1 MNLDALIDS
10 DLREKDTNSYL
21 ADILKAENERQKN
34 TINLIAS
41 ENYPSEIVR
50 LIQASSLTSK
60 YTEGYPGK
68 RYYGGCEFY
77 DELECYCQE
86 LWKDVFS
93 TTYHVNVQPHSGTS
107 ANLAA
112 IAAVVNPGETILS
125 MSLDAGGHLSH
136 GARVSQVG
144 KLYNII
150 NYGVDQD
157 GWIDYDEVA
166 KLADQ
171 WRPKLII
178 CGASAYS
185 RKIDYFRF
193 AEIARSV
200 DAYLLAD
207 IAHIAGLIAANK
219 LPSPFDIADIITTT
233 TQKTLRGPRGGLVF
247 CIPELAKKIDSAV
260 FPGTQG
266 GSLMNVI
273 AAKAACAEEVLEP
286 EFIDYIDEVMYN
298 AKTMAERFMS
308 RGYNVITG
316 GTDNH
321 MFLVDLRGTGLTGID
336 VQNELER
343 NGITLNKNAIP
354 NDPLP
359 PSKTSGIRIGTPAMT
374 TRGWDAYNFCMCADN
389 ICNILD
395 KMRAAL

>member
-1 MNLDALIDS
+1 MRSEFMYTPLD
-10 DLREKDTNSYL
+10 
-21 ADILKAENERQKN
+21 DIYNKELWRQA
-34 TINLIAS
+34 TTVELIAS
-41 ENYPSEIVR
+41 ENFVSPRVLKYLGSEF
-50 LIQASSLTSK
+50 TNK

-77 DELECYCQE
+77 DKLETYCQQ

-112 IAAVVNPGETILS
+112 ISAVVNPGETILS
-125 MSLDAGGHLSH
+125 MSLDCGGHLSH

-207 IAHIAGLIAANK
+207 IAHVAGLIAANK
-219 LPSPFDIADIITTT
+219 LPSPFGYADIITTT
-233 TQKTLRGPRGGLVF
+233 TQKTLRGPRGGLIF
-247 CIPELAKKIDSAV
+247 CVPELAKKIDSAV
-260 FPGTQG
+260 FPGVQG

-273 AAKAACAEEVLEP
+273 AAKAVCAEEALEP
-286 EFIDYIDEVMYN
+286 EFTDYIDEVMYN

-321 MFLVDLRGTGLTGID
+321 MFLVDLRGTGLTGTD

-374 TRGWDAYNFCMCADN
+374 TRGWKAHDFCWCADD

>member
-1 MNLDALIDS
+1 MRSEFMYTPLD
-10 DLREKDTNSYL
+10 
-21 ADILKAENERQKN
+21 DIYNKELQRQAS
-34 TINLIAS
+34 TVELIAS
-41 ENYPSEIVR
+41 ENFVSPRVLKYLGSEF
-50 LIQASSLTSK
+50 TNK

-112 IAAVVNPGETILS
+112 ISAVVNPGETILS
-125 MSLDAGGHLSH
+125 MSLDCGGHLSH

-144 KLYNII
+144 KLYNIV
-150 NYGVDQD
+150 NYGVDDD
-157 GWIDYDEVA
+157 GWIDYNEVA

-171 WRPKLII
+171 WQPKLII

-185 RKIDYFRF
+185 RKIDYIRF

-200 DAYLLAD
+200 NAYLLAD
-207 IAHIAGLIAANK
+207 IAHVAGLIAANK
-219 LPSPFDIADIITTT
+219 LPSPFGYADIITST
-233 TQKTLRGPRGGLVF
+233 TQKTLRGPRGGLIF

-298 AKTMAERFMS
+298 AKAMAERFMS
-308 RGYNVITG
+308 HGYNVITG

-343 NGITLNKNAIP
+343 NDITLNKNAIP

-374 TRGWDAYNFCMCADN
+374 TRGWKAHDFCWCADN
-389 ICNILD
+389 ICKILD
-395 KMRAAL
+395 EMRAAL

>member
-1 MNLDALIDS
+1 MYTPLDEIYNKELW
-10 DLREKDTNSYL
+10 
-21 ADILKAENERQKN
+21 RQA
-34 TINLIAS
+34 TTVELIAS
-41 ENYPSEIVR
+41 ENFVSSRILKYLGSEF
-50 LIQASSLTSK
+50 TNK

-77 DELECYCQE
+77 DKLETYCQE

-112 IAAVVNPGETILS
+112 ISAVVNPGETILS
-125 MSLDAGGHLSH
+125 MSLDCGGHLSH

-144 KLYNII
+144 KLYNIV
-150 NYGVDQD
+150 NYGVDDD
-157 GWIDYDEVA
+157 GWIDYDEVT
-166 KLADQ
+166 KLANQ
-171 WRPKLII
+171 CQPKLII

-185 RKIDYFRF
+185 RKIDYIRF

-200 DAYLLAD
+200 NAYLLAD
-207 IAHIAGLIAANK
+207 IAHVAGLIAANK
-219 LPSPFDIADIITTT
+219 LPSPFGYADIITST
-233 TQKTLRGPRGGLVF
+233 TQKTLRGPRGGLIF

-286 EFIDYIDEVMYN
+286 EFIDYIDDVMYN
-298 AKTMAERFMS
+298 AKAMAERFMFH
-308 RGYNVITG
+308 GYNVITG

-336 VQNELER
+336 VQNELEK
-343 NGITLNKNAIP
+343 NDITLNKNAIP

-374 TRGWDAYNFCMCADN
+374 TRGWKSYNFCECADN
-389 ICNILD
+389 ICKTLD

>member
-1 MNLDALIDS
+1 MRSEFMYTPLDDIYNKE
-10 DLREKDTNSYL
+10 LR
-21 ADILKAENERQKN
+21 RQA
-34 TINLIAS
+34 TMVELIAS
-41 ENYPSEIVR
+41 ENFVSPRVLKYLGSEF
-50 LIQASSLTSK
+50 TNK

-112 IAAVVNPGETILS
+112 ISAVVNPGETILS
-125 MSLDAGGHLSH
+125 MSLDCGGHLSH

-144 KLYNII
+144 KLYNIV
-150 NYGVDQD
+150 NYGVDDD
-157 GWIDYDEVA
+157 GWIDYDKVA
-166 KLADQ
+166 QLADRCQ
-171 WRPKLII
+171 PKLII

-185 RKIDYFRF
+185 RKIDYIRF

-200 DAYLLAD
+200 NAYLLAD
-207 IAHIAGLIAANK
+207 IAHVAGLIAANK
-219 LPSPFDIADIITTT
+219 LPSPFGYADIITST
-233 TQKTLRGPRGGLVF
+233 TQKTLRGPRGGLIF

-273 AAKAACAEEVLEP
+273 AAKAACAEEVFEP
-286 EFIDYIDEVMYN
+286 EFRDYIDEVMYN
-298 AKTMAERFMS
+298 AKAMAERFMS
-308 RGYNVITG
+308 HGYNVITG

-336 VQNELER
+336 VQNELEK
-343 NGITLNKNAIP
+343 NNITLNKNAIP

-374 TRGWDAYNFCMCADN
+374 TRGWKAYDFCWYADK
-389 ICNILD
+389 ICKILD
-395 KMRAAL
+395 EMRAAL

>member
-1 MNLDALIDS
+1 MKSEFMYTPLDDIYDKE
-10 DLREKDTNSYL
+10 LR
-21 ADILKAENERQKN
+21 RQAS
-34 TINLIAS
+34 TVELIAS
-41 ENYPSEIVR
+41 ENFVSPRVLKYLGSEF
-50 LIQASSLTSK
+50 TNK

-77 DELECYCQE
+77 DKLETYCQE

-112 IAAVVNPGETILS
+112 ISAVVNPGETILS
-125 MSLDAGGHLSH
+125 MSLDSGGHLSH
-136 GARVSQVG
+136 GALVSQVG
-144 KLYNII
+144 KLYNIV
-150 NYGVDQD
+150 NYGVDDD
-157 GWIDYDEVA
+157 GWIDYDKVA

-171 WRPKLII
+171 CQPKLII

-185 RKIDYFRF
+185 RKIDYIRF

-200 DAYLLAD
+200 NAYLLAD
-207 IAHIAGLIAANK
+207 IAHVAGLIAANK
-219 LPSPFDIADIITTT
+219 LPSPFGYADIITST
-233 TQKTLRGPRGGLVF
+233 TQKTLRGPRGGLIF
-247 CIPELAKKIDSAV
+247 CVPELAKKIDSAV

-273 AAKAACAEEVLEP
+273 AAKAACAEEALEP
-286 EFIDYIDEVMYN
+286 GFVDYIDEVMYN
-298 AKTMAERFMS
+298 AKAMAERFMS
-308 RGYNVITG
+308 HGYNVITG

-336 VQNELER
+336 VQNELEK
-343 NGITLNKNAIP
+343 NDVTLNKNAIP

-374 TRGWDAYNFCMCADN
+374 TKGWRAYDFCMCADN
-389 ICNILD
+389 ICNTLD
-395 KMRAAL
+395 EMRAAL

>member
-1 MNLDALIDS
+1 MKSEFMYTPLDEIYNKE
-10 DLREKDTNSYL
+10 LR
-21 ADILKAENERQKN
+21 RQAS
-34 TINLIAS
+34 TVELIAS
-41 ENYPSEIVR
+41 ENFVSPRVLKYLGSEF
-50 LIQASSLTSK
+50 TNK

-77 DELECYCQE
+77 DELEAYCQE

-112 IAAVVNPGETILS
+112 ISAIVNPGETILS
-125 MSLDAGGHLSH
+125 MSLDCGGHLSH

-144 KLYNII
+144 KLYNIV
-150 NYGVDQD
+150 NYGVDDD
-157 GWIDYDEVA
+157 GWIDYDKVA

-171 WRPKLII
+171 CQPKLII

-185 RKIDYFRF
+185 RKIDYIRF

-200 DAYLLAD
+200 NAYLLAD
-207 IAHIAGLIAANK
+207 IAHVAGLIAANK
-219 LPSPFDIADIITTT
+219 LPSPFGYADIITST
-233 TQKTLRGPRGGLVF
+233 TQKTLRGPRGGLIF

-298 AKTMAERFMS
+298 AKAMAERFMFH
-308 RGYNVITG
+308 GYNVITG
-316 GTDNH
+316 DTDNH

-343 NGITLNKNAIP
+343 NDITLNKNAIP

-374 TRGWDAYNFCMCADN
+374 TRGWRAYDFCMCADN
-389 ICNILD
+389 ICNTLD
-395 KMRAAL
+395 EMRAAL

>member
-1 MNLDALIDS
+1 MKSEFMYTPLDEIYNKE
-10 DLREKDTNSYL
+10 LR
-21 ADILKAENERQKN
+21 RQAS
-34 TINLIAS
+34 TVELIAS
-41 ENYPSEIVR
+41 ENFVSPRVLKYLGSEF
-50 LIQASSLTSK
+50 TNK

-77 DELECYCQE
+77 DELETYCQE

-112 IAAVVNPGETILS
+112 ISAVVSPGETILS
-125 MSLDAGGHLSH
+125 MSLDCGGHLSH

-144 KLYNII
+144 KLYNIV
-150 NYGVDQD
+150 NYGVDDD
-157 GWIDYDEVA
+157 GWIDYDEVT
-166 KLADQ
+166 KLANQ
-171 WRPKLII
+171 CQPKLII

-185 RKIDYFRF
+185 RKIDYIRF
-193 AEIARSV
+193 AKIARSV
-200 DAYLLAD
+200 NAYLLAD
-207 IAHIAGLIAANK
+207 IAHVAGLIAANK
-219 LPSPFDIADIITTT
+219 LPSPFGYADIITST
-233 TQKTLRGPRGGLVF
+233 TQKTLRGPRGGLIF
-247 CIPELAKKIDSAV
+247 CVPELAKKIDSAV

-286 EFIDYIDEVMYN
+286 EFIDYIDDVMYN
-298 AKTMAERFMS
+298 AKAMAARFMS
-308 RGYNVITG
+308 HGYNVITD

-374 TRGWDAYNFCMCADN
+374 TRGWKSYNFCECADN
-389 ICNILD
+389 ICKTLD
-395 KMRAAL
+395 EMRAAL

>member
-1 MNLDALIDS
+1 MRSEFMYTPLDKIYNKE
-10 DLREKDTNSYL
+10 LR
-21 ADILKAENERQKN
+21 RQAS
-34 TINLIAS
+34 TVELIAS
-41 ENYPSEIVR
+41 ENFVSPRVLKYLGSEF
-50 LIQASSLTSK
+50 TNK

-77 DELECYCQE
+77 DELEIYCQE

-112 IAAVVNPGETILS
+112 ISAVVNPGETILS
-125 MSLDAGGHLSH
+125 MSLDCGGHLSH

-144 KLYNII
+144 KLYNIVS
-150 NYGVDQD
+150 YGVDDD
-157 GWIDYDEVA
+157 GWIAYDKVA

-171 WRPKLII
+171 CQPKLII

-185 RKIDYFRF
+185 RKIDYIRF

-200 DAYLLAD
+200 NAYLLAD
-207 IAHIAGLIAANK
+207 IAHVAGLIAANK
-219 LPSPFDIADIITTT
+219 LPSPFGYADIITST
-233 TQKTLRGPRGGLVF
+233 TQKTLRGPRGGLIF

-298 AKTMAERFMS
+298 AKAMAERFMS
-308 RGYNVITG
+308 HGYNVITG

-354 NDPLP
+354 DDPLP

-374 TRGWDAYNFCMCADN
+374 TRGWKTYNFCECADN
-389 ICNILD
+389 ICKILD

>member
-1 MNLDALIDS
+1 MRSEFIYTPLDEIYDKE
-10 DLREKDTNSYL
+10 LR
-21 ADILKAENERQKN
+21 RQAS
-34 TINLIAS
+34 TVELIAS
-41 ENYPSEIVR
+41 ENFVSPRILKYLGSEF
-50 LIQASSLTSK
+50 TCK

-77 DELECYCQE
+77 DELEIYCQD

-125 MSLDAGGHLSH
+125 MSLDCGGHLSH

-200 DAYLLAD
+200 NAYLLAD
-207 IAHIAGLIAANK
+207 IAHVAGLIAANK

-233 TQKTLRGPRGGLVF
+233 TQKTLRGPRGGLIF

-260 FPGTQG
+260 FPGIQG

-273 AAKAACAEEVLEP
+273 AAKAACAEEALEP
-286 EFIDYIDEVMYN
+286 EFTDYIDEVMYN

-308 RGYNVITG
+308 RGYDVITG

-336 VQNELER
+336 VQNELEK

-374 TRGWDAYNFCMCADN
+374 TRGWKAHNFCWCADD

>member
-1 MNLDALIDS
+1 MKSEFMYTPLDEIYNNE
-10 DLREKDTNSYL
+10 LR
-21 ADILKAENERQKN
+21 RQAS
-34 TINLIAS
+34 TVELIAS
-41 ENYPSEIVR
+41 ENFVSPRVLKYLGSEF
-50 LIQASSLTSK
+50 TNK

-77 DELECYCQE
+77 DELEAYCQE

-112 IAAVVNPGETILS
+112 ISAVVNPSETILS
-125 MSLDAGGHLSH
+125 MNLDCGGHLSH

-144 KLYNII
+144 KLYNIV
-150 NYGVDQD
+150 NYGVDDD
-157 GWIDYDEVA
+157 GWIDYDKVA

-171 WRPKLII
+171 CQPKLII

-185 RKIDYFRF
+185 RKIDYIRF

-200 DAYLLAD
+200 NAYLLAD
-207 IAHIAGLIAANK
+207 IAHVAGLIAVNK
-219 LPSPFDIADIITTT
+219 LPSPFGYADIITST
-233 TQKTLRGPRGGLVF
+233 TQKTLRGPRGGLIF

-286 EFIDYIDEVMYN
+286 KFIDYIDEVMYN
-298 AKTMAERFMS
+298 AKAMAERFMS
-308 RGYNVITG
+308 HGYNVITG

-336 VQNELER
+336 VQNELEK
-343 NGITLNKNAIP
+343 NDVTLNKNAIP

-374 TRGWDAYNFCMCADN
+374 TKGWRAYDFCMCADN
-389 ICNILD
+389 ICNTLD
-395 KMRAAL
+395 EMRAAL

>member
-1 MNLDALIDS
+1 MRSEFMYTPLDEIYDKE
-10 DLREKDTNSYL
+10 LR
-21 ADILKAENERQKN
+21 RQA
-34 TINLIAS
+34 TTVELIAS
-41 ENYPSEIVR
+41 ENFVSPRILKYLGSEF
-50 LIQASSLTSK
+50 TSK

-77 DELECYCQE
+77 DELETYCQQ

-112 IAAVVNPGETILS
+112 ISAVVNPGETILS
-125 MSLDAGGHLSH
+125 MSLDCGGHLSH

-150 NYGVDQD
+150 NYGVDDD
-157 GWIDYDEVA
+157 GWIDYNEVA
-166 KLADQ
+166 KLTDQ
-171 WRPKLII
+171 WQPKLII

-185 RKIDYFRF
+185 RKIDYIRF

-200 DAYLLAD
+200 NAYLLAD
-207 IAHIAGLIAANK
+207 IAHVAGLIAANK
-219 LPSPFDIADIITTT
+219 LPSPFGYADIITST
-233 TQKTLRGPRGGLVF
+233 TQKTLRGPRGGLIF

-273 AAKAACAEEVLEP
+273 AAKAACAEEVFEP
-286 EFIDYIDEVMYN
+286 EFRDYIDEVMYN

-308 RGYNVITG
+308 HGYNVITG

-343 NGITLNKNAIP
+343 NDITLNKNAIP

-374 TRGWDAYNFCMCADN
+374 TRGWKAHDFCWCADN
-389 ICNILD
+389 ICKILNE
-395 KMRAAL
+395 MRAAL

>member
-1 MNLDALIDS
+1 MKSEFMYTPLDEIYDKE
-10 DLREKDTNSYL
+10 LR
-21 ADILKAENERQKN
+21 RQAS
-34 TINLIAS
+34 TVELIAS
-41 ENYPSEIVR
+41 ENFVSPRILKYLGSEF
-50 LIQASSLTSK
+50 TSK

-77 DELECYCQE
+77 DKLETYCQQ

-112 IAAVVNPGETILS
+112 ISAVVNPGETILS
-125 MSLDAGGHLSH
+125 MSLDCGGHLSH

-144 KLYNII
+144 KLYNIV
-150 NYGVDQD
+150 NYGVDDD
-157 GWIDYDEVA
+157 GWIDYDKVA

-171 WRPKLII
+171 WQPKLII

-185 RKIDYFRF
+185 RKIDYIRF

-200 DAYLLAD
+200 NAYLLAD
-207 IAHIAGLIAANK
+207 IAHVAGLIAANK
-219 LPSPFDIADIITTT
+219 LPSPFGYADIITST
-233 TQKTLRGPRGGLVF
+233 TQKTLRGPRGGLIF

-286 EFIDYIDEVMYN
+286 EFVDYIDEVMYN
-298 AKTMAERFMS
+298 AKAMAERFMFH
-308 RGYNVITG
+308 GYDVITG

-343 NGITLNKNAIP
+343 NDITLNKNAIP

-374 TRGWDAYNFCMCADN
+374 TRGWKAHDFCWCADN
-389 ICNILD
+389 ICKTLD
-395 KMRAAL
+395 EMRATL

>member
-1 MNLDALIDS
+1 MRSEFMYTPLDKIYDKELRRQDS
-10 DLREKDTNSYL
+10 TVE
-21 ADILKAENERQKN
+21 
-34 TINLIAS
+34 LIAS
-41 ENYPSEIVR
+41 ENFVSPRVLKYLGSEF
-50 LIQASSLTSK
+50 TNK

-107 ANLAA
+107 ANLTA
-112 IAAVVNPGETILS
+112 ISAVVNPGETILS
-125 MSLDAGGHLSH
+125 MSLDCGGHLSH

-144 KLYNII
+144 KLYNIV
-150 NYGVDQD
+150 NYGVDDD
-157 GWIDYDEVA
+157 GWIDYDKVA

-171 WRPKLII
+171 YQPKLII

-185 RKIDYFRF
+185 RKIDYIRF
-193 AEIARSV
+193 AEIARNV
-200 DAYLLAD
+200 NAYLLAD
-207 IAHIAGLIAANK
+207 IAHVAGLIAVNQ
-219 LPSPFDIADIITTT
+219 LPSPFGYADIITST
-233 TQKTLRGPRGGLVF
+233 TQKTLRGPRGGLIF

-298 AKTMAERFMS
+298 AKAMAERFMS
-308 RGYNVITG
+308 HGYNVITG

-343 NGITLNKNAIP
+343 NDITLNKNAIP

-374 TRGWDAYNFCMCADN
+374 TRGWKAHDFCWCADN
-389 ICNILD
+389 ICHILNE
-395 KMRAAL
+395 MRAAL

>member
-1 MNLDALIDS
+1 MKSEFMYTPLDRIYDKE
-10 DLREKDTNSYL
+10 LR
-21 ADILKAENERQKN
+21 RQAS
-34 TINLIAS
+34 TVELIAS
-41 ENYPSEIVR
+41 ENFVSPRVLKYLGSEF
-50 LIQASSLTSK
+50 TCK

-77 DELECYCQE
+77 DELETYCQD
-86 LWKDVFS
+86 LWKDIFS

-112 IAAVVNPGETILS
+112 ISAVVNPGETILS
-125 MSLDAGGHLSH
+125 MSLDCGGHLSH

-144 KLYNII
+144 KLYNIV
-150 NYGVDQD
+150 NYGVDDD
-157 GWIDYDEVA
+157 GWIDYDKVA

-171 WRPKLII
+171 CQPKLII

-185 RKIDYFRF
+185 RKIDYIRF

-200 DAYLLAD
+200 NAYLLAD
-207 IAHIAGLIAANK
+207 IAHVAGLIAANK
-219 LPSPFDIADIITTT
+219 LPSPFGYADIITST
-233 TQKTLRGPRGGLVF
+233 TQKTLRGPRGGLIF
-247 CIPELAKKIDSAV
+247 CVPELAKKIDSAV

-273 AAKAACAEEVLEP
+273 AAKAACAEEALEP
-286 EFIDYIDEVMYN
+286 EFVDYIDEVMYN
-298 AKTMAERFMS
+298 AKAMAERFMS
-308 RGYNVITG
+308 HGYNVITG

-343 NGITLNKNAIP
+343 NDVTLNKNAIP

-374 TRGWDAYNFCMCADN
+374 TRGWRAYDFCMCADN
-389 ICNILD
+389 ICNTLD
-395 KMRAAL
+395 EMRAAL

>member
-1 MNLDALIDS
+1 MRSEFMYTPLDDIYNKE
-10 DLREKDTNSYL
+10 LR
-21 ADILKAENERQKN
+21 RQA
-34 TINLIAS
+34 TMVELIAS
-41 ENYPSEIVR
+41 ENFVSPRVLKYLSSEF
-50 LIQASSLTSK
+50 TNK

-112 IAAVVNPGETILS
+112 ISAVVNPGETILS
-125 MSLDAGGHLSH
+125 MSLDCGGHLSH

-150 NYGVDQD
+150 NYGVDDD
-157 GWIDYDEVA
+157 GWIDYNEVA

-171 WRPKLII
+171 WQPKLII

-185 RKIDYFRF
+185 RKIDYIRF

-200 DAYLLAD
+200 NAYLLAD
-207 IAHIAGLIAANK
+207 IAHVAGLIAANK
-219 LPSPFDIADIITTT
+219 LPSPFGYADIITST
-233 TQKTLRGPRGGLVF
+233 TQKTLRGPRGGLIF

-298 AKTMAERFMS
+298 AKVMAERFMS
-308 RGYNVITG
+308 HGYNVITG

-343 NGITLNKNAIP
+343 NDITLNKNAIP

-359 PSKTSGIRIGTPAMT
+359 PNKTSGIRIGTPAMT
-374 TRGWDAYNFCMCADN
+374 TRGWKAHDFCWCADN
-389 ICNILD
+389 ICKTLD
-395 KMRAAL
+395 EMRAAL

>member
-1 MNLDALIDS
+1 MKSEFMYTPLDEIYNKE
-10 DLREKDTNSYL
+10 LR
-21 ADILKAENERQKN
+21 RQAN
-34 TINLIAS
+34 TVELIAS
-41 ENYPSEIVR
+41 ENFVSPRILKYLGSEF
-50 LIQASSLTSK
+50 TNK

-77 DELECYCQE
+77 DELETYCQE

-112 IAAVVNPGETILS
+112 ISAVVNPGETILS
-125 MSLDAGGHLSH
+125 MSLDCGGHLSH

-144 KLYNII
+144 KLYNIV
-150 NYGVDQD
+150 NYGVDND
-157 GWIDYDEVA
+157 GWIDYDKVA
-166 KLADQ
+166 KLANQ
-171 WRPKLII
+171 CQPKLII

-185 RKIDYFRF
+185 RKIDYIRF

-200 DAYLLAD
+200 NAYLLAD

-219 LPSPFDIADIITTT
+219 LPSPFGYADIITST
-233 TQKTLRGPRGGLVF
+233 TQKTLRGPRGGLIF

-298 AKTMAERFMS
+298 AKAMAERFMFH
-308 RGYNVITG
+308 GYNVITG

-343 NGITLNKNAIP
+343 NDITLNKNAIP

-374 TRGWDAYNFCMCADN
+374 TRSWKSYDFCECADN
-389 ICNILD
+389 ICKILD
-395 KMRAAL
+395 EMRAAL

>member
-1 MNLDALIDS
+1 MKSEFMYTPLDEIYNKE
-10 DLREKDTNSYL
+10 LR
-21 ADILKAENERQKN
+21 RQASMVE
-34 TINLIAS
+34 LIAS
-41 ENYPSEIVR
+41 ENFVSPRILKYLGSEF
-50 LIQASSLTSK
+50 TNK
-60 YTEGYPGK
+60 YTEGFPGR

-77 DELECYCQE
+77 DELETYCQE

-112 IAAVVNPGETILS
+112 ISAVVNPGETILS
-125 MSLDAGGHLSH
+125 MSLDCGGHLSH

-157 GWIDYDEVA
+157 GWIDYNEVA

-185 RKIDYFRF
+185 RKINYIRF

-200 DAYLLAD
+200 NAYLLAD
-207 IAHIAGLIAANK
+207 IAHVAGLIAANK
-219 LPSPFDIADIITTT
+219 LPSPFGYADIITST
-233 TQKTLRGPRGGLVF
+233 TQKTLRGPRGGLIF

-260 FPGTQG
+260 FPGIQG

-273 AAKAACAEEVLEP
+273 AAKAACAEEALEP
-286 EFIDYIDEVMYN
+286 EFTDYIDEVIYN

-308 RGYNVITG
+308 RGYDVITG

-336 VQNELER
+336 VQNELEK

-374 TRGWDAYNFCMCADN
+374 TRGWKAHNFCWCADD

>member
-1 MNLDALIDS
+1 MKSEFMYTPLDEIYNKE
-10 DLREKDTNSYL
+10 LR
-21 ADILKAENERQKN
+21 RQAS
-34 TINLIAS
+34 TVELIAS
-41 ENYPSEIVR
+41 ENFVSPRVLKYLGSEF
-50 LIQASSLTSK
+50 TNK

-77 DELECYCQE
+77 DELETYCQE

-112 IAAVVNPGETILS
+112 ISAVVNPGETILS
-125 MSLDAGGHLSH
+125 MSLDCGGHLSH

-144 KLYNII
+144 KLYNIV
-150 NYGVDQD
+150 NYGVDDD
-157 GWIDYDEVA
+157 GWIDYDEVT
-166 KLADQ
+166 KLANQ
-171 WRPKLII
+171 YQPKLII
-178 CGASAYS
+178 CGASTYS
-185 RKIDYFRF
+185 RKIDYIRF

-200 DAYLLAD
+200 NAYLLAD
-207 IAHIAGLIAANK
+207 IAHVAGLIAANK
-219 LPSPFDIADIITTT
+219 LPSPFGYADIITST
-233 TQKTLRGPRGGLVF
+233 TQKTLRGPRGGLIF

-260 FPGTQG
+260 FPGAQG

-273 AAKAACAEEVLEP
+273 AAKAACAEEALEP
-286 EFIDYIDEVMYN
+286 EFVDYIDEVMYN
-298 AKTMAERFMS
+298 AKAMAARFMS
-308 RGYNVITG
+308 HGYNVITG

-321 MFLVDLRGTGLTGID
+321 MFLVDLQGTGLTGID

-374 TRGWDAYNFCMCADN
+374 TRGWKSYNFCECADN
-389 ICNILD
+389 ICKTLD
-395 KMRAAL
+395 EMRAAL

>member
-1 MNLDALIDS
+1 MKSEFMYTLLDEIYNKE
-10 DLREKDTNSYL
+10 LR
-21 ADILKAENERQKN
+21 RQA
-34 TINLIAS
+34 TTVELIAS
-41 ENYPSEIVR
+41 ENFVSPRILKYLGSEF
-50 LIQASSLTSK
+50 TNK

-77 DELECYCQE
+77 DELEAYCQE

-112 IAAVVNPGETILS
+112 ISAVVNPGETILS
-125 MSLDAGGHLSH
+125 MNLDCGGHLSH

-144 KLYNII
+144 KLYNIV
-150 NYGVDQD
+150 NYGVDDD
-157 GWIDYDEVA
+157 GWIDYDKVA

-171 WRPKLII
+171 CQPKLII

-185 RKIDYFRF
+185 RKIDYIRF

-200 DAYLLAD
+200 NAYLLAD
-207 IAHIAGLIAANK
+207 IAHVAGLIATNK
-219 LPSPFDIADIITTT
+219 LPSPFGYADIITST
-233 TQKTLRGPRGGLVF
+233 TQKTLRGPRGGLIF

-273 AAKAACAEEVLEP
+273 AAKAACAEEALEP
-286 EFIDYIDEVMYN
+286 EFVDYIDEVMYN
-298 AKTMAERFMS
+298 AKAMAARFMS
-308 RGYNVITG
+308 HGYNVITD

-374 TRGWDAYNFCMCADN
+374 TRGWKSYNFCECADN
-389 ICNILD
+389 ICKTLD
-395 KMRAAL
+395 EMRAAL

>member
-1 MNLDALIDS
+1 MKSEFMYTLLDEIYNKE
-10 DLREKDTNSYL
+10 LR
-21 ADILKAENERQKN
+21 RQA
-34 TINLIAS
+34 TTVELIAS
-41 ENYPSEIVR
+41 ENFVSPRILKYLGSEF
-50 LIQASSLTSK
+50 TNK

-77 DELECYCQE
+77 DELEAYCQE

-112 IAAVVNPGETILS
+112 ISAVVNPGETILS
-125 MSLDAGGHLSH
+125 MNLDCGGHLSH

-144 KLYNII
+144 KLYNIV
-150 NYGVDQD
+150 NYGVDDD
-157 GWIDYDEVA
+157 GWIDYDKVA

-171 WRPKLII
+171 CQPKLII

-185 RKIDYFRF
+185 RKIDYIRF

-200 DAYLLAD
+200 NAYLLAD
-207 IAHIAGLIAANK
+207 IAHVAGLIATNK
-219 LPSPFDIADIITTT
+219 LPSPFGYADIITST
-233 TQKTLRGPRGGLVF
+233 TQKTLRGPRGGLIF

-273 AAKAACAEEVLEP
+273 AAKAACAEEALEP
-286 EFIDYIDEVMYN
+286 EFVDYIDEVMYN
-298 AKTMAERFMS
+298 AKAMAARFIS
-308 RGYNVITG
+308 HGYNVITD

-374 TRGWDAYNFCMCADN
+374 TRGWKSYNFCECADN
-389 ICNILD
+389 ICKTLD
-395 KMRAAL
+395 EMRATL

>member
-1 MNLDALIDS
+1 MRSEFMYTPLDKIYDKELRRQDS
-10 DLREKDTNSYL
+10 TVE
-21 ADILKAENERQKN
+21 
-34 TINLIAS
+34 LIAS
-41 ENYPSEIVR
+41 ENFVSPRVLKYLGSEF
-50 LIQASSLTSK
+50 TNK

-112 IAAVVNPGETILS
+112 ISAVVNSGETILS
-125 MSLDAGGHLSH
+125 MSLDCGGHLSH

-150 NYGVDQD
+150 NYGVDDD
-157 GWIDYDEVA
+157 GWIDYDKVA
-166 KLADQ
+166 KLANQ
-171 WRPKLII
+171 CQPKLII

-185 RKIDYFRF
+185 RKIDYIRF

-200 DAYLLAD
+200 NAYLLAD
-207 IAHIAGLIAANK
+207 IAHVAGLIAANK
-219 LPSPFDIADIITTT
+219 LPSPFGYADIITST
-233 TQKTLRGPRGGLVF
+233 TQKTLRGPRGGLIF

-286 EFIDYIDEVMYN
+286 EFIDYINEVMYN
-298 AKTMAERFMS
+298 AKAMAERFMS
-308 RGYNVITG
+308 HGYNVITG

-343 NGITLNKNAIP
+343 NDITLNKNAIP

-374 TRGWDAYNFCMCADN
+374 TRGWKAHDFCWCADN
-389 ICNILD
+389 ICKILD
-395 KMRAAL
+395 EMRAAL

>member
-1 MNLDALIDS
+1 MKSEFMYTPLDEIYAKE
-10 DLREKDTNSYL
+10 LR
-21 ADILKAENERQKN
+21 RQAS
-34 TINLIAS
+34 TVELIAS
-41 ENYPSEIVR
+41 ENFVSPRILKYLGSEF
-50 LIQASSLTSK
+50 TCK
-60 YTEGYPGK
+60 YTEGYPNR

-77 DELECYCQE
+77 DQLETYCQE

-93 TTYHVNVQPHSGTS
+93 TTYYVNVQPHSGTS

-150 NYGVDQD
+150 NYGVDED

-185 RKIDYFRF
+185 RKIDYIRF

-207 IAHIAGLIAANK
+207 IAHVAGLIAANK
-219 LPSPFDIADIITTT
+219 LPSPFGYADIITTT
-233 TQKTLRGPRGGLVF
+233 TQKTLRGPRGGLIF

-273 AAKAACAEEVLEP
+273 AAKAACAEEALEP
-286 EFIDYIDEVMYN
+286 EFTDYIDEVIYN

>member
-1 MNLDALIDS
+1 MRSEFMYTPLDDIYNKE
-10 DLREKDTNSYL
+10 LR
-21 ADILKAENERQKN
+21 RQA
-34 TINLIAS
+34 TTVELIAS
-41 ENYPSEIVR
+41 ENFVSPRVLKYLGSEF
-50 LIQASSLTSK
+50 TNK

-112 IAAVVNPGETILS
+112 ISAVVNPGETILS
-125 MSLDAGGHLSH
+125 MSLDCGGHLSH

-150 NYGVDQD
+150 NYGVDDD
-157 GWIDYDEVA
+157 GWIDYNEVA

-171 WRPKLII
+171 WQPKLII

-185 RKIDYFRF
+185 RKIDYIRF

-200 DAYLLAD
+200 NAYLLAD
-207 IAHIAGLIAANK
+207 IAHVAGLIAANK
-219 LPSPFDIADIITTT
+219 LPSPFGYADIITST
-233 TQKTLRGPRGGLVF
+233 TQKTLRGPRGGLIF

-273 AAKAACAEEVLEP
+273 AAKAACAEEVFEP
-286 EFIDYIDEVMYN
+286 EFRDYIDEVMYN
-298 AKTMAERFMS
+298 AKAMAERFMS
-308 RGYNVITG
+308 HGYNVITG

-336 VQNELER
+336 VQNELEK
-343 NGITLNKNAIP
+343 NNITLNKNAIP

-374 TRGWDAYNFCMCADN
+374 TRGWKAYDFCWYADK
-389 ICNILD
+389 ICKILD
-395 KMRAAL
+395 EMRAAL

>member
-1 MNLDALIDS
+1 MRSEFIYTPLDEIYDKE
-10 DLREKDTNSYL
+10 LR
-21 ADILKAENERQKN
+21 RQASRVE
-34 TINLIAS
+34 LIAS
-41 ENYPSEIVR
+41 ENFVSPRILKYLGSEF
-50 LIQASSLTSK
+50 TNK
-60 YTEGYPGK
+60 YTEGFPGR

-77 DELECYCQE
+77 DQLETYCQE

-93 TTYHVNVQPHSGTS
+93 TTYYVNVQPHSGTS

-112 IAAVVNPGETILS
+112 ISAVVNPGETILS

-157 GWIDYDEVA
+157 GWIDYDEVT

-185 RKIDYFRF
+185 RKIDYIQF

-207 IAHIAGLIAANK
+207 IAHVAGLIAANK
-219 LPSPFDIADIITTT
+219 LPSPFGLADIITST
-233 TQKTLRGPRGGLVF
+233 TQKTLRGPRGGLIF

-273 AAKAACAEEVLEP
+273 AAKAACAEEALEP
-286 EFIDYIDEVMYN
+286 EFTDYIDEVMYN
-298 AKTMAERFMS
+298 AKAMAERFMS

-336 VQNELER
+336 VQNELEK

-359 PSKTSGIRIGTPAMT
+359 PSKTSGIRVGTPAMT

>member
-1 MNLDALIDS
+1 MRSEFMYTPLDDIYNKE
-10 DLREKDTNSYL
+10 LR
-21 ADILKAENERQKN
+21 RQA
-34 TINLIAS
+34 TTVELIAS
-41 ENYPSEIVR
+41 ENFVSPRVLKYLGSEF
-50 LIQASSLTSK
+50 TNK

-77 DELECYCQE
+77 DSLECYCQE

-112 IAAVVNPGETILS
+112 ISAVVNPGETILS
-125 MSLDAGGHLSH
+125 MSLDCGGHLSH

-150 NYGVDQD
+150 NYGVDDD
-157 GWIDYDEVA
+157 GWIDYNEVA

-171 WRPKLII
+171 WQPKLII

-185 RKIDYFRF
+185 RKIDYIRF

-200 DAYLLAD
+200 NAYLLAD
-207 IAHIAGLIAANK
+207 IAHVAGLIAANK
-219 LPSPFDIADIITTT
+219 LPSPFWYADIITST
-233 TQKTLRGPRGGLVF
+233 TQKTLRGPRGGLIF

-298 AKTMAERFMS
+298 AKVMAERFMS
-308 RGYNVITG
+308 HGYNVITG

-343 NGITLNKNAIP
+343 NDITLNKNAIP

-359 PSKTSGIRIGTPAMT
+359 PSKTSGIRIGTSAMT
-374 TRGWDAYNFCMCADN
+374 TRGWEAHDFCWCADN
-389 ICNILD
+389 ICKILD
-395 KMRAAL
+395 EMRAAL

>member
-1 MNLDALIDS
+1 MYTPLDDIYNKE
-10 DLREKDTNSYL
+10 LR
-21 ADILKAENERQKN
+21 RQA
-34 TINLIAS
+34 TTVELIAS
-41 ENYPSEIVR
+41 ENFVSPRVLKYLGSEF
-50 LIQASSLTSK
+50 TNK

-112 IAAVVNPGETILS
+112 ISAVVNPGETILS
-125 MSLDAGGHLSH
+125 MSLDCGGHLSH

-150 NYGVDQD
+150 NYGVDDD
-157 GWIDYDEVA
+157 GWIDYNEVA

-171 WRPKLII
+171 WQPKLII

-185 RKIDYFRF
+185 RKIDYIRF

-200 DAYLLAD
+200 NAYLLAD
-207 IAHIAGLIAANK
+207 IAHVAGLIAANK
-219 LPSPFDIADIITTT
+219 LPSPFGYADIITST
-233 TQKTLRGPRGGLVF
+233 TQKTLRGPRGGLIF

-273 AAKAACAEEVLEP
+273 AAKAACAEEVFEP
-286 EFIDYIDEVMYN
+286 EFRDYIDEVMYN
-298 AKTMAERFMS
+298 AKAMAERFMS
-308 RGYNVITG
+308 HGYNVITG

-336 VQNELER
+336 VQNELEK
-343 NGITLNKNAIP
+343 NNITLNKNAIP

-374 TRGWDAYNFCMCADN
+374 TRGWKAYDFCWYADK
-389 ICNILD
+389 ICKILD
-395 KMRAAL
+395 EMRAAL

>member
-1 MNLDALIDS
+1 MKSEFMYTPLDEIYNKE
-10 DLREKDTNSYL
+10 LR
-21 ADILKAENERQKN
+21 RQAS
-34 TINLIAS
+34 TVELIAS
-41 ENYPSEIVR
+41 ENFVSPRVLKYLGSEF
-50 LIQASSLTSK
+50 TSK

-77 DELECYCQE
+77 DELETYCQE

-112 IAAVVNPGETILS
+112 ISAVVNPGETILS
-125 MSLDAGGHLSH
+125 MSLDCGGHLSH

-144 KLYNII
+144 KLYNIV
-150 NYGVDQD
+150 NYGVDDD
-157 GWIDYDEVA
+157 GWIDYDEVT
-166 KLADQ
+166 KLANQ
-171 WRPKLII
+171 CQPKLII

-185 RKIDYFRF
+185 RKIDYIRF

-200 DAYLLAD
+200 NAYLLAD
-207 IAHIAGLIAANK
+207 IAHVAGLIAANK
-219 LPSPFDIADIITTT
+219 LPSPFGYADIITST
-233 TQKTLRGPRGGLVF
+233 TQKTLRGPRGGLIF

-298 AKTMAERFMS
+298 AKAMAERFMFH
-308 RGYNVITG
+308 GYNVITG

-374 TRGWDAYNFCMCADN
+374 TRGWKSYNFCECADN
-389 ICNILD
+389 ICKTLD
-395 KMRAAL
+395 EMRAAL

>member
-1 MNLDALIDS
+1 MRSEFIYTPLDEIYDKELW
-10 DLREKDTNSYL
+10 
-21 ADILKAENERQKN
+21 RQAS
-34 TINLIAS
+34 TVELIAS
-41 ENYPSEIVR
+41 ENFVSPRILKYLGSEF
-50 LIQASSLTSK
+50 TCK

-77 DELECYCQE
+77 DSLETYCQE

-93 TTYHVNVQPHSGTS
+93 TTYYVNVQPHSGTS
-107 ANLAA
+107 ANFAA
-112 IAAVVNPGETILS
+112 ITAVVNPGETILS
-125 MSLDAGGHLSH
+125 MSLDCGGHLSH

-185 RKIDYFRF
+185 RKIDYIRF

-200 DAYLLAD
+200 NAYLLAD

-219 LPSPFDIADIITTT
+219 LPSPFGLADIITTT
-233 TQKTLRGPRGGLVF
+233 TQKTLRGPRGGLIF
-247 CIPELAKKIDSAV
+247 CVPELAKKIDSAV
-260 FPGTQG
+260 FPGIQG

-273 AAKAACAEEVLEP
+273 AAKAACAEEALEP
-286 EFIDYIDEVMYN
+286 EFTDYIDEVMYN
-298 AKTMAERFMS
+298 AKVMAERFMS

-336 VQNELER
+336 VQNELEED
-343 NGITLNKNAIP
+343 GITLNKNAIP

>member
-1 MNLDALIDS
+1 MKSEFMYMYTPLDRIYDKELW
-10 DLREKDTNSYL
+10 
-21 ADILKAENERQKN
+21 RQA
-34 TINLIAS
+34 TTVELIAS
-41 ENYPSEIVR
+41 ENFVSPRILKYLGSEF
-50 LIQASSLTSK
+50 TCK

-77 DELECYCQE
+77 DELEIYCQN

-112 IAAVVNPGETILS
+112 ISAVVNPGETILS

-144 KLYNII
+144 KLYNIV
-150 NYGVDQD
+150 NYGVDDD
-157 GWIDYDEVA
+157 GWIDYDKVA
-166 KLADQ
+166 KLANQ
-171 WRPKLII
+171 YQPKLII

-185 RKIDYFRF
+185 RKINYIRF

-200 DAYLLAD
+200 NAYLLAD
-207 IAHIAGLIAANK
+207 IAHVAGLIAANQ
-219 LPSPFDIADIITTT
+219 LPSPFGYADIITST
-233 TQKTLRGPRGGLVF
+233 TQKTLRGPRGGLIF

-260 FPGTQG
+260 FPATQG

-273 AAKAACAEEVLEP
+273 AAKAACAEEVLGP

-298 AKTMAERFMS
+298 AKAMAARFMS
-308 RGYNVITG
+308 HGYNVITG

-321 MFLVDLRGTGLTGID
+321 MFLVDLRGTGLAGID

-343 NGITLNKNAIP
+343 NDITLNKNAIP

-374 TRGWDAYNFCMCADN
+374 TRGWQAHDFCECADN
-389 ICNILD
+389 ICHILNE
-395 KMRAAL
+395 MRAAL

>member
-1 MNLDALIDS
+1 MKSEFMYTPLDEIYNKELW
-10 DLREKDTNSYL
+10 
-21 ADILKAENERQKN
+21 RQA
-34 TINLIAS
+34 TTVELIAS
-41 ENYPSEIVR
+41 ENFVSSRILKYLGSEF
-50 LIQASSLTSK
+50 TNK

-77 DELECYCQE
+77 DELETYCQE

-112 IAAVVNPGETILS
+112 ISAVVNPGETILS
-125 MSLDAGGHLSH
+125 MSLDCGGHLSH

-144 KLYNII
+144 KLYNIV
-150 NYGVDQD
+150 NYGVDDD
-157 GWIDYDEVA
+157 GWIDYDEVT
-166 KLADQ
+166 KLANQ
-171 WRPKLII
+171 CQPKLII

-185 RKIDYFRF
+185 RKIDYIRF

-200 DAYLLAD
+200 NAYLLAD
-207 IAHIAGLIAANK
+207 IAHVAGLIAANK
-219 LPSPFDIADIITTT
+219 LPSPFGYADIITST
-233 TQKTLRGPRGGLVF
+233 TQKTLRGPRGGLIF
-247 CIPELAKKIDSAV
+247 CVPELAKKIDSAV

-273 AAKAACAEEVLEP
+273 AAKAACAEEALEP
-286 EFIDYIDEVMYN
+286 EFVDYIDEVMYN
-298 AKTMAERFMS
+298 AKAMAARFMS
-308 RGYNVITG
+308 HGYNVITD

-321 MFLVDLRGTGLTGID
+321 MFLVDLQGTGLTGID

-374 TRGWDAYNFCMCADN
+374 TRGWKSYNFCECADN
-389 ICNILD
+389 ICKTLD
-395 KMRAAL
+395 EMRAAL

>member
-1 MNLDALIDS
+1 MKSEFMYTPLDEIYNKELW
-10 DLREKDTNSYL
+10 
-21 ADILKAENERQKN
+21 RQA
-34 TINLIAS
+34 TTVELIAS
-41 ENYPSEIVR
+41 ENFVSPRILKYLGSEF
-50 LIQASSLTSK
+50 TNK
-60 YTEGYPGK
+60 YTEGFPGK

-77 DELECYCQE
+77 DKLETYCQE

-112 IAAVVNPGETILS
+112 ISAVVNPGETILS
-125 MSLDAGGHLSH
+125 MSLDCGGHLSH

-144 KLYNII
+144 KLYNIV
-150 NYGVDQD
+150 NYGVDDD
-157 GWIDYDEVA
+157 GWIDYDKVA

-171 WRPKLII
+171 CQPKLII

-185 RKIDYFRF
+185 RKIDYIRF

-200 DAYLLAD
+200 NAYLLAD
-207 IAHIAGLIAANK
+207 IAHVAGLIAANK
-219 LPSPFDIADIITTT
+219 LPSPFGYADIITST
-233 TQKTLRGPRGGLVF
+233 TQKTLRGPRGGLIF

-260 FPGTQG
+260 FPATQG

-298 AKTMAERFMS
+298 AKAMAERFMFH
-308 RGYNVITG
+308 GYNVITG

-374 TRGWDAYNFCMCADN
+374 TRGWKSYNFCECADN
-389 ICNILD
+389 ICKILD
-395 KMRAAL
+395 EMRAAL

>member
-1 MNLDALIDS
+1 MKSEFMYTPLDEIYNKE
-10 DLREKDTNSYL
+10 LR
-21 ADILKAENERQKN
+21 RQA
-34 TINLIAS
+34 TTVELIAS
-41 ENYPSEIVR
+41 ENFVSPRILKYLGSEF
-50 LIQASSLTSK
+50 TNK

-77 DELECYCQE
+77 DELEAYCQE

-112 IAAVVNPGETILS
+112 ISAVVNPGETILS
-125 MSLDAGGHLSH
+125 MNLDCGGHLSH

-144 KLYNII
+144 KLYNIV
-150 NYGVDQD
+150 NYGVDDD
-157 GWIDYDEVA
+157 GWIDYDKVA

-171 WRPKLII
+171 CQPKLII

-185 RKIDYFRF
+185 RKIDYIRF

-200 DAYLLAD
+200 NAYLLAD
-207 IAHIAGLIAANK
+207 IAHVAGLIATNK
-219 LPSPFDIADIITTT
+219 LPSPFGYADIITST
-233 TQKTLRGPRGGLVF
+233 TQKTLRGPRGGLIF

-273 AAKAACAEEVLEP
+273 AAKAACAEEALEP
-286 EFIDYIDEVMYN
+286 EFVDYIDEVMYN
-298 AKTMAERFMS
+298 AKAMAARFMS
-308 RGYNVITG
+308 HGYNVITD

-374 TRGWDAYNFCMCADN
+374 TRGWKSYNFCECADN
-389 ICNILD
+389 ICKTLD
-395 KMRAAL
+395 EMRAAL

>member
-1 MNLDALIDS
+1 MRSEFIYTPLDEIYDKE
-10 DLREKDTNSYL
+10 LR
-21 ADILKAENERQKN
+21 RQAS
-34 TINLIAS
+34 TVELIAS
-41 ENYPSEIVR
+41 ENFVSPRILKYLGSEF
-50 LIQASSLTSK
+50 TNK
-60 YTEGYPGK
+60 YTEGYPWK

-77 DELECYCQE
+77 DQLETYCQE

-93 TTYHVNVQPHSGTS
+93 TTYYVNVQPHSGTS

-112 IAAVVNPGETILS
+112 IAAIVNPGETILS
-125 MSLDAGGHLSH
+125 MSLDCGGHLSH

-185 RKIDYFRF
+185 RKIDYIRF

-200 DAYLLAD
+200 NAYLLAD
-207 IAHIAGLIAANK
+207 IAHVAGLIAANK
-219 LPSPFDIADIITTT
+219 LPSPFGCADIITTT
-233 TQKTLRGPRGGLVF
+233 TQKTLRGPRGGLIF

-286 EFIDYIDEVMYN
+286 EFTDYIDEVMYN
-298 AKTMAERFMS
+298 AKAMAERFMS

-336 VQNELER
+336 VQNELESD
-343 NGITLNKNAIP
+343 GITLNKNAIP

-374 TRGWDAYNFCMCADN
+374 TRGWKAHNFCWCADD

>member
-1 MNLDALIDS
+1 MKSEFMYTPLDEIYNKELW
-10 DLREKDTNSYL
+10 
-21 ADILKAENERQKN
+21 RQA
-34 TINLIAS
+34 TTVELIAS
-41 ENYPSEIVR
+41 ENFVSPRILKYLGSEF
-50 LIQASSLTSK
+50 TNK
-60 YTEGYPGK
+60 YTEGFPGK

-77 DELECYCQE
+77 DKLETYCQN

-112 IAAVVNPGETILS
+112 ISAVVNPGETILS
-125 MSLDAGGHLSH
+125 MNLDCGGHLSH

-144 KLYNII
+144 KLYNIV
-150 NYGVDQD
+150 NYGVDDD
-157 GWIDYDEVA
+157 GWIDYDKVA

-171 WRPKLII
+171 CQPKLII

-185 RKIDYFRF
+185 RKIDYIRF
-193 AEIARSV
+193 AEIARNV
-200 DAYLLAD
+200 NAYLLAD
-207 IAHIAGLIAANK
+207 IAHVAGLIAANK
-219 LPSPFDIADIITTT
+219 LPSPFGYADIITST
-233 TQKTLRGPRGGLVF
+233 TQKTLRGPRGGLIF

-298 AKTMAERFMS
+298 AKVMAERFMS
-308 RGYNVITG
+308 HGYNVITG

-336 VQNELER
+336 VQNELEK
-343 NGITLNKNAIP
+343 NDVTLNKNAIP

-374 TRGWDAYNFCMCADN
+374 TKGWRAYDFCMCADN
-389 ICNILD
+389 ICNTLD
-395 KMRAAL
+395 EMRAAL

>member
-1 MNLDALIDS
+1 MKSEFMYTPLDDIYDKE
-10 DLREKDTNSYL
+10 LR
-21 ADILKAENERQKN
+21 RQAS
-34 TINLIAS
+34 TVELIAS
-41 ENYPSEIVR
+41 ENFVSPRVLKYLGSEF
-50 LIQASSLTSK
+50 TNK

-77 DELECYCQE
+77 DKLETYCQE

-112 IAAVVNPGETILS
+112 ISAVVNPGETILS
-125 MSLDAGGHLSH
+125 MSLDSGGHLSH
-136 GARVSQVG
+136 GALVSQVG
-144 KLYNII
+144 KLYNIV
-150 NYGVDQD
+150 NYGVDDD
-157 GWIDYDEVA
+157 GWIDYDKIA
-166 KLADQ
+166 KLAGQ
-171 WRPKLII
+171 CQPKLII

-185 RKIDYFRF
+185 RKIDYIRF

-200 DAYLLAD
+200 NAYLLAD
-207 IAHIAGLIAANK
+207 IAHVAGLIAVNK
-219 LPSPFDIADIITTT
+219 LPSPFGYADIITST
-233 TQKTLRGPRGGLVF
+233 TQKTLRGPRGGLIF
-247 CIPELAKKIDSAV
+247 CVPELAKKIDSAV

-273 AAKAACAEEVLEP
+273 AAKAACAEEALEP
-286 EFIDYIDEVMYN
+286 EFVDYIDEVMYN
-298 AKTMAERFMS
+298 AKAMAARFMS
-308 RGYNVITG
+308 HGYNVITD

-321 MFLVDLRGTGLTGID
+321 MFLVNLRGTGLTGID

-374 TRGWDAYNFCMCADN
+374 TRGWKSYNFCECADN
-389 ICNILD
+389 ICKTLD
-395 KMRAAL
+395 EMRAAL

>member
-1 MNLDALIDS
+1 MKSEFMYTPLDDIYDKE
-10 DLREKDTNSYL
+10 LR
-21 ADILKAENERQKN
+21 RQAS
-34 TINLIAS
+34 TVELIAS
-41 ENYPSEIVR
+41 ENFVSPRVLKYLGSEF
-50 LIQASSLTSK
+50 TNK

-77 DELECYCQE
+77 DKLETYCQE

-112 IAAVVNPGETILS
+112 ISAVVNPGETILS
-125 MSLDAGGHLSH
+125 MSLDSGGHLSH
-136 GARVSQVG
+136 GALVSQVG
-144 KLYNII
+144 KLYNIV
-150 NYGVDQD
+150 NYGVDDD
-157 GWIDYDEVA
+157 GWIDYDKIA
-166 KLADQ
+166 KLAGQ
-171 WRPKLII
+171 CQPKLII

-185 RKIDYFRF
+185 RKIDYIRF

-200 DAYLLAD
+200 NAYLLAD
-207 IAHIAGLIAANK
+207 IAHVAGLIAANK
-219 LPSPFDIADIITTT
+219 LPSPFGYADIITST
-233 TQKTLRGPRGGLVF
+233 TQKTLRGPRGGLIF
-247 CIPELAKKIDSAV
+247 CVPELAKKIDSAV

-273 AAKAACAEEVLEP
+273 AAKAACAEEALEP
-286 EFIDYIDEVMYN
+286 GFVDYIDEVMYN
-298 AKTMAERFMS
+298 AKAMAERFMS
-308 RGYNVITG
+308 HGYNVITG

-336 VQNELER
+336 VQNELEK
-343 NGITLNKNAIP
+343 NDVTLNKNAIP

-374 TRGWDAYNFCMCADN
+374 TKGWRAYDFCMCADN
-389 ICNILD
+389 ICNTLD
-395 KMRAAL
+395 EMRAAL

>member
-1 MNLDALIDS
+1 MRSEFMYTPLD
-10 DLREKDTNSYL
+10 
-21 ADILKAENERQKN
+21 DIYNKELWRQAS
-34 TINLIAS
+34 TVELIAS
-41 ENYPSEIVR
+41 ENFVSSRILKYLGSEF
-50 LIQASSLTSK
+50 TSK

-77 DELECYCQE
+77 DELETYCQD

-112 IAAVVNPGETILS
+112 ISAVVNPGETILS
-125 MSLDAGGHLSH
+125 MSLDCGGHLSH

-150 NYGVDQD
+150 NYGVDDD
-157 GWIDYDEVA
+157 GWIDYNEVA

-171 WRPKLII
+171 WQPKLII

-185 RKIDYFRF
+185 RKIDYIRF

-200 DAYLLAD
+200 NAYLLAD
-207 IAHIAGLIAANK
+207 IAHVAGLIAANQ
-219 LPSPFDIADIITTT
+219 LPSPFGYADIITST
-233 TQKTLRGPRGGLVF
+233 TQKTLRGPRGGLIF

-298 AKTMAERFMS
+298 AKAMAERFMS
-308 RGYNVITG
+308 HGYNVITG

-343 NGITLNKNAIP
+343 NDITLNKNAIP

-374 TRGWDAYNFCMCADN
+374 TRGWKAHDFCWCADN
-389 ICNILD
+389 ICKILD
-395 KMRAAL
+395 EMRAAL

>member
-1 MNLDALIDS
+1 MALNDII
-10 DLREKDTNSYL
+10 NSVIINKCSPTL
-21 ADILKAENERQKN
+21 FSILQKENKRQN
-34 TINLIAS
+34 EAIELIAS
-41 ENYPSEIVR
+41 ENYPSDLVR
-50 LIQASSLTSK
+50 ALLSSSFGAK

-77 DELECYCQE
+77 DELETYCQQ

-112 IAAVVNPGETILS
+112 ISAVVNPGETILS
-125 MSLDAGGHLSH
+125 MSLDCGGHLSH

-144 KLYNII
+144 KLYNIV
-150 NYGVDQD
+150 NYGVDD
-157 GWIDYDEVA
+157 NGWINYDKVA

-171 WRPKLII
+171 CQPKLII

-185 RKIDYFRF
+185 RKIDYIRF

-200 DAYLLAD
+200 NAYLLAD
-207 IAHIAGLIAANK
+207 IAHVAGLIAANK
-219 LPSPFDIADIITTT
+219 LPSPFEYADIITST
-233 TQKTLRGPRGGLVF
+233 TQKTLRGPRGGLIF

-298 AKTMAERFMS
+298 AKAMAERFMFH
-308 RGYNVITG
+308 GYNVITG

-343 NGITLNKNAIP
+343 NDITLNKNAIP

-374 TRGWDAYNFCMCADN
+374 TRGWKSYDFCECADN
-389 ICNILD
+389 ICKILD
-395 KMRAAL
+395 EMRAAL

>member
-1 MNLDALIDS
+1 MYTPLDEIYNKE
-10 DLREKDTNSYL
+10 LR
-21 ADILKAENERQKN
+21 RQAS
-34 TINLIAS
+34 TVELIAS
-41 ENYPSEIVR
+41 ENFVSPRILKYLGSEF
-50 LIQASSLTSK
+50 TNK

-77 DELECYCQE
+77 DKLETYCQE

-112 IAAVVNPGETILS
+112 ISAVVNPGETILS
-125 MSLDAGGHLSH
+125 MSLDCGGHLSH

-144 KLYNII
+144 KLYNIV
-150 NYGVDQD
+150 NYGVDDD
-157 GWIDYDEVA
+157 GWIDYDKIA
-166 KLADQ
+166 KLANQ
-171 WRPKLII
+171 CQPKLII

-185 RKIDYFRF
+185 RKIDYIRF

-200 DAYLLAD
+200 NAYLLAD
-207 IAHIAGLIAANK
+207 IAHVAGLIAANK
-219 LPSPFDIADIITTT
+219 LPSPFGYADIITST
-233 TQKTLRGPRGGLVF
+233 TQKTLRGPRGGLIF

-266 GSLMNVI
+266 GSLMNVV
-273 AAKAACAEEVLEP
+273 AAKAACAEEALEP

-298 AKTMAERFMS
+298 AKAMAERFMFH
-308 RGYNVITG
+308 GYNVITG

-336 VQNELER
+336 VQNKLER
-343 NGITLNKNAIP
+343 NDITLNKNAIP

-374 TRGWDAYNFCMCADN
+374 TRGWRAYDFCMCADN
-389 ICNILD
+389 ICNTLD
-395 KMRAAL
+395 EMRAAL